1 MYWPYTRYTGMRG
14 FFFKSGNVLAG
25 VIFIFG
31 PIFLFF
37 LWFSLVPVPLLFSV
51 ESENTVQIVLNGF
64 VLTLSAIYGYAVAK
78 IQENGNFPD
87 LYFLYLLSYFN
98 FFVAI
103 DRSHQVLSSNNQ
115 ICLYCGHIWIF
126 SVIRKLKKT
135 TFYQDRRISGS
146 VFFLFFV
153 RFEFFWS

>member
-1 MYWPYTRYTGMRG
+1 MLCIDPTRGIRVCV
-14 FFFKSGNVLAG
+14 FCLFLKSGNVLAG

-37 LWFSLVPVPLLFSV
+37 LWFSLVPVPLFFSV

-98 FFVAI
+98 FFLSQLI
-103 DRSHQVLSSNNQ
+103 DLIKYYLQ
-115 ICLYCGHIWIF
+115 ITKYVYIVGIYEYL
-126 SVIRKLKKT
+126 V
-135 TFYQDRRISGS
+135 
-146 VFFLFFV
+146 
-153 RFEFFWS
+153 